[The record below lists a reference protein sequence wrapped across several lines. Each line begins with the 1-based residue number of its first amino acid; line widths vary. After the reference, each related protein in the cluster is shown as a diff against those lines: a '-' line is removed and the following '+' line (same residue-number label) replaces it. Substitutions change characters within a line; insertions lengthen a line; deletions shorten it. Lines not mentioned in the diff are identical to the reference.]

1 MEPVRKVVTR
11 TGRSMRGKMPS
22 LKMKRSI
29 GCESTLEVD
38 AAMLFDWTPEVVR
51 YYAQPNH
58 EFPSNGVTPFQYTPD
73 FLLEM
78 VDGSSIHVEV
88 KPAGKLTDPTLRERL
103 THIEKHFQRSDRK
116 FKILTEVTLRDKVLR
131 DNFRKLHYHARPVT
145 GGLAFWETYHRLI
158 EKDALLFGDV
168 QAAFPEPR
176 DAFRLLS
183 TRWLSFDIE
192 KPLNAATPVFV
203 TGPEVRHDAFHF

>member
-51 YYAQPNH
+51 YHAQPNH
-58 EFPSNGVTPFQYTPD
+58 EYWSDGTKSFQYTPD

-78 VDGSSIHVEV
+78 IDGTTIRVEV
-88 KPAGKLTDPTLRERL
+88 KPAGKLSDPTLRERL
-103 THIEKHFQRSDRK
+103 TQIEAHFQRSDRK
-116 FKILTEVTLRDKVLR
+116 FQILTEVTLRDSVLR
-131 DNFRKLHYHARPVT
+131 TNVRTLQYYARPVT
-145 GGLAFWETYHRLI
+145 GGIRFWETYQQLI
-158 EKDALLFGDV
+158 EKQALTFGEV
-168 QAAFPEPR
+168 QSAFAEPR
-176 DAFRLLS
+176 DAYRLLS
-183 TRWLSFDIE
+183 TRYLGFDIE
-192 KPLNAATPVFV
+192 LPLTASTPLFV
-203 TGPEVRHDAFHF
+203 PGPEVRHDAFQL